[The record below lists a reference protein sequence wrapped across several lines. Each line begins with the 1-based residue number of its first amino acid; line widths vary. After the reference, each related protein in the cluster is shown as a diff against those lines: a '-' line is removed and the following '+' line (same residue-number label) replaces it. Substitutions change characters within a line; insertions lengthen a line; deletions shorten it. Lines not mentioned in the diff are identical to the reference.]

1 MCLSILL
8 RAERTATKTVCRNN
22 CSLVVFGS
30 ICVIGQKSSIQR
42 ACARHS
48 DVVLLFVMRQN
59 RKKYASRGVKLSII
73 RRQILSSLDIRR
85 GFADAKG
92 SNRAA
97 NQKGEHAVFR
107 RIQAAKKEVTA

>member
-1 MCLSILL
+1 MFVDIVESG
-8 RAERTATKTVCRNN
+8 ANSNKTVCRNN

-59 RKKYASRGVKLSII
+59 RKKYASCGVKLSII
-73 RRQILSSLDIRR
+73 RQQILSSPDRRR
-85 GFADAKG
+85 GFADAKD
-92 SNRAA
+92 SSRAV

-107 RIQAAKKEVTA
+107 